1 MRTSTNA
8 DEPATQFRM
17 NPAGPFTLRDY
28 SGDDP
33 ADLRV
38 LRDLLEEIL
47 TQHKMLIPGQL
58 NRFVVQWH
66 ADLQRAID
74 AKPAK
79 APRS

>member
-1 MRTSTNA
+1 MRTSTDA
-8 DEPATQFRM
+8 DEAATQFRM

-28 SGDDP
+28 SDDDP

-74 AKPAK
+74 AKPPR
-79 APRS
+79 APRP